1 MDTSMLFVSWLFRI
15 VSLLPCCSQH
25 SSFFILVLLSLA
37 EGAMAPFLSPFL
49 PNLLRPNLLRP

>member
-1 MDTSMLFVSWLFRI
+1 MDTSMLSCLDYSELFHFCRA
-15 VSLLPCCSQH
+15 VRSTAL
-25 SSFFILVLLSLA
+25 FILVLLSLA